1 MAVGTEAA
9 DARTAGERE
18 VAPGSGSAS
27 TEPLTGF
34 HIRVTATT
42 FGANFS
48 DGYALGVIGAV
59 LPALGESMRLSG
71 VWQGLLG
78 ASALIGLFF
87 GSILLG
93 RVADVIGRQKLYLY
107 NFVLIAVASAAQ
119 FWAHSPLV
127 LFLLRLAIGFGLGAD
142 YAVGP
147 TLLSEFVPGRLRGV
161 LLGSLTVLWTVGY
174 VLANILGTYIPIN
187 GTTAYWLLASG
198 AVPALLVLLLR
209 IGIPESPSWLAARGR
224 AAEAARIRRTYLG
237 QAEATAADAEAA
249 AAAQPPAAR
258 YRELFARGQATKTWF
273 GVIFYSAQ
281 VLPYFAIYT
290 FMPQILAT
298 LNISGADTQNLV
310 LNLALLLGGV
320 IGLWPVQRLGRRPFT
335 IGTFAILTLC
345 LGAMAVLSEGSSGAL
360 MVPFLI
366 YTFVMAGASTITQVY
381 PAELFPTA
389 LRGSGVGFLNGT
401 SRVASAIGTFVLPV
415 SLSHFG
421 AGWSMGWMAL
431 VLLFGTVVSLA
442 WAPETRDTLTAEDL
456 HH

>member
-1 MAVGTEAA
+1 M
-9 DARTAGERE
+9 
-18 VAPGSGSAS
+18 
-27 TEPLTGF
+27 
-34 HIRVTATT
+34 
-42 FGANFS
+42 
-48 DGYALGVIGAV
+48 
-59 LPALGESMRLSG
+59 
-71 VWQGLLG
+71 
-78 ASALIGLFF
+78 
-87 GSILLG
+87 
-93 RVADVIGRQKLYLY
+93 
-107 NFVLIAVASAAQ
+107 
-119 FWAHSPLV
+119 
-127 LFLLRLAIGFGLGAD
+127 
-142 YAVGP
+142 
-147 TLLSEFVPGRLRGV
+147 
-161 LLGSLTVLWTVGY
+161 LWTVGY
-174 VLANILGTYIPIN
+174 VLANVLGTYIPIN

-198 AVPALLVLLLR
+198 AVPALLVLLR
-209 IGIPESPSWLAARGR
+209 IGIPESPSWLATRGR

-237 QAEATAADAEAA
+237 QSEATATAADAEAA
-249 AAAQPPAAR
+249 AADQPPAAL
-258 YRELFARGQATKTWF
+258 YRELFTPGQATKTWF

-298 LNISGADTQNLV
+298 LQISGADTQNLV

-345 LGAMAVLSEGSSGAL
+345 LAAMAVLSDASSGAL

-442 WAPETRDTLTAEDL
+442 WPGRRRPVTPSPPRSCTTDDRDGPPLGAAPPHTRRGGHSCALLRLLPDIFLCLPSWAS
-456 HH
+456 